1 MRRFCGVVDCTFSS
15 PRQPPWGVS
24 RRLWG
29 STPQL
34 GLSGPKKRTSWHCPV
49 NMVVLLFEL
58 VFLESLQFLDLHED
72 FQAFGSFS
80 PLLLSFMYMGF
91 SAWKD
96 PEMMVSTVFKN
107 HTQEVIHPM
116 VFHFQCHKPYPIW
129 TKISSRNQS
138 LRFIIELIS
147 FTPQKKGGTATPQ
160 HSEILQVSPFQ
171 TLGFDCF
178 NGLNKPWGPWPKK

>member
-24 RRLWG
+24 RPLWG

-96 PEMMVSTVFKN
+96 PEMMVSMVFKN
-107 HTQEVIHPM
+107 HTKKLFTQW
-116 VFHFQCHKPYPIW
+116 FS
-129 TKISSRNQS
+129 ISNAINQTQFGQKLARATNPLGLS
-138 LRFIIELIS
+138 L
-147 FTPQKKGGTATPQ
+147 
-160 HSEILQVSPFQ
+160 
-171 TLGFDCF
+171 D
-178 NGLNKPWGPWPKK
+178 